1 MSSKSFS
8 TDYQKHSQFKVILN
22 NSLLMTI
29 YEDYDIYYFTTQI
42 DTYLAFML
50 RCTLSNKR
58 CMEYQAILGR
68 VMFSLECPVS
78 NALNEH
84 IL

>member
-1 MSSKSFS
+1 
-8 TDYQKHSQFKVILN
+8 
-22 NSLLMTI
+22 MTI

-50 RCTLSNKR
+50 GCSLSNKR

>member
-1 MSSKSFS
+1 ML
-8 TDYQKHSQFKVILN
+8 LN
-22 NSLLMTI
+22 LLLMTI
-29 YEDYDIYYFTTQI
+29 FIYEDYNIHYFITQI
-42 DTYLAFML
+42 DTYLPFML
-50 RCTLSNKR
+50 WCTLPNKR
-58 CMEYQAILGR
+58 CMEYQAILGG

>member
-1 MSSKSFS
+1 ML
-8 TDYQKHSQFKVILN
+8 LN
-22 NSLLMTI
+22 LLLMTI
-29 YEDYDIYYFTTQI
+29 FIYEDYNIHYFTTQI

-50 RCTLSNKR
+50 GCTLPNKR
-58 CMEYQAILGR
+58 CMEYQAILGG
-68 VMFSLECPVS
+68 VMFSLESPVS